1 MVKLKEKFSKNISL
15 TEGSIFEGLI
25 IFSIPLILTNF
36 LQQLYNTADLMIVGR
51 FAGKN
56 PMAAVGATGP
66 LSTLLVGLFL
76 GLTTG
81 AGVIISTYYGM
92 NDAKKLRDS
101 VTCAYFLA
109 ILSGLI
115 ITVGGILTTPLLLR
129 LLGTPDE
136 IMTDAINYMRIF
148 YLGATPLIIY
158 NMGASISI
166 ATGDS
171 KRPFNFLLVAAL
183 VNIVLDFVFVGYFKM
198 SVIGAGIA
206 TFSAQAVSAILVTLN
221 LTNSDSAFRLRIK
234 KISYHKEIAKQIFL
248 IGIPTGLQSSFIS
261 FTNVVIQAKIN
272 SFGSNVIAGISAEGR
287 IDGFVFMTLQAVAL
301 AATTYAGQNFGAKRI
316 DRIKEGVKVTV
327 NITLAIALVLSLI
340 SIVFANQLI
349 AAFNPNEE
357 VVFYGAKMLRIICLA
372 VWAFG
377 LSESLSAFI
386 RGSGE
391 ALAPMLISFV
401 WLCISRIAFIYLP
414 IKGWS
419 ESIDPLC
426 WSYPFSYICNF
437 IVTYIYYK
445 FGKWRKK
452 ASL

>member
-1 MVKLKEKFSKNISL
+1 
-15 TEGSIFEGLI
+15 
-25 IFSIPLILTNF
+25 
-36 LQQLYNTADLMIVGR
+36 
-51 FAGKN
+51 
-56 PMAAVGATGP
+56 
-66 LSTLLVGLFL
+66 
-76 GLTTG
+76 
-81 AGVIISTYYGM
+81 
-92 NDAKKLRDS
+92 
-101 VTCAYFLA
+101 
-109 ILSGLI
+109 
-115 ITVGGILTTPLLLR
+115 
-129 LLGTPDE
+129 
-136 IMTDAINYMRIF
+136 
-148 YLGATPLIIY
+148 
-158 NMGASISI
+158 MGASISI

-221 LTNSDSAFRLRIK
+221 LTSSDSAFRLRIK

-272 SFGSNVIAGISAEGR
+272 SFGSNVIAGIAAEGR

-301 AATTYAGQNFGAKRI
+301 AATTYAGQNYGAKKI

-327 NITLAIALVLSLI
+327 NITLAIALALSLI